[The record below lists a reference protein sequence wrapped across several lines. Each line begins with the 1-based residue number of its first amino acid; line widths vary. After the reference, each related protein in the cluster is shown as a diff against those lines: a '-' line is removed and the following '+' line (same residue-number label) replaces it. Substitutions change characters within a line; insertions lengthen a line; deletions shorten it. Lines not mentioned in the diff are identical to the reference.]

1 MVIRIRKP
9 FLAICVFLV
18 ALTLLNSLQFVLFPT
33 IMSVVS
39 SQLGR
44 RIPIYSV
51 DVSDKRMSVSLD
63 ATWGAARTQDLLD
76 VLDKHGVKATFFL
89 AGYWVEE
96 YPDHVRMI
104 AARGHEIGNHTYSHP
119 HLNALGS
126 ESIKAELNR
135 CSDMIENLTGRRPV
149 VFRPPF
155 GEYSNKV
162 IEAAE
167 ACGLATIQW
176 DVDSLDWQN
185 LSASAIVRRVLDR
198 AQPGSIILF
207 HNNGLHTV
215 EALDAVLRELK
226 SKGYSFVPVSSLL
239 LTGDTYVDHTGR
251 QKLRSGARDSSQTSG
266 RLEV

>member
-1 MVIRIRKP
+1 MVIRIRRP
-9 FLAICVFLV
+9 LLALCVFLV
-18 ALTLLNSLQFVLFPT
+18 ALTLLNAFQFLLLPS
-33 IMSVVS
+33 IISVVS

-51 DVSDKRMSVSLD
+51 DVSDNKMSVTLD
-63 ATWGAARTQDLLD
+63 ATWGAERTQDLLD

-119 HLNALGS
+119 HLNSLGA

-135 CSDMIENLTGRRPV
+135 CSDMIENLIGRRPV

-167 ACGLATIQW
+167 ACGLTTIQW

-185 LSASAIVRRVLDR
+185 LSASAIVSRVMDK
-198 AQPGSIILF
+198 AQSGSIILF

-215 EALDAVLRELK
+215 EALDTVLGQLK
-226 SKGYSFVPVSSLL
+226 GKGYSFVPVSQLL
-239 LTGDTYVDHTGR
+239 LVGDTYVDHAGR
-251 QKLRSGARDSSQTSG
+251 QKLRSGARDSSRAPV